1 MRVRPVE
8 VSRARGQV
16 LRRRHVLVKKL
27 VLMIGRPSRSDR
39 PPVRIFMDGAFD
51 LMHFGHMNAFRQA
64 RALGDQLVVG
74 VNSSATVAVCKG
86 SPTVLTDEE
95 RQGAVSACRFVDEI
109 VPASPYVM
117 TAEYIQEMIVAKN
130 IDFFV
135 HGDDPCIVD
144 GKDVYEAAKKAG
156 RYRSFPR
163 TEGISTTDILG
174 RVLALSKEHHEP
186 ATIFKQTDAAQ
197 EHDTKNNA
205 ATYACSKSQFLVTS
219 HLMEAFRGPRS
230 KPSDGQRIIYV
241 DGSWDMFHA
250 GHTSFLRKAK
260 ELGDFLLVG
269 VHSDAVVNRT
279 MGSNYPIMSMQE
291 RLLSVLGCRYVDD
304 VLFDAPWAITGE
316 MIKSLGIYR
325 VAKGTAGDFVI
336 DGSDDTSSQRSG
348 GCDTDRCADAH
359 AVPKQMGVLVETES
373 DISLTINEIVHRLQ
387 QQRSEVV
394 ARVETKR
401 KTELEWFNK
410 KHGIY
415 K

>member
-1 MRVRPVE
+1 MRPVE

-163 TEGISTTDILG
+163 TEGISTTDI
-174 RVLALSKEHHEP
+174 P
-186 ATIFKQTDAAQ
+186 
-197 EHDTKNNA
+197 
-205 ATYACSKSQFLVTS
+205 
-219 HLMEAFRGPRS
+219 
-230 KPSDGQRIIYV
+230 
-241 DGSWDMFHA
+241 
-250 GHTSFLRKAK
+250 
-260 ELGDFLLVG
+260 
-269 VHSDAVVNRT
+269 
-279 MGSNYPIMSMQE
+279 
-291 RLLSVLGCRYVDD
+291 
-304 VLFDAPWAITGE
+304 
-316 MIKSLGIYR
+316 
-325 VAKGTAGDFVI
+325 
-336 DGSDDTSSQRSG
+336 
-348 GCDTDRCADAH
+348 
-359 AVPKQMGVLVETES
+359 PK
-373 DISLTINEIVHRLQ
+373 
-387 QQRSEVV
+387 
-394 ARVETKR
+394 
-401 KTELEWFNK
+401 
-410 KHGIY
+410 
-415 K
+415 